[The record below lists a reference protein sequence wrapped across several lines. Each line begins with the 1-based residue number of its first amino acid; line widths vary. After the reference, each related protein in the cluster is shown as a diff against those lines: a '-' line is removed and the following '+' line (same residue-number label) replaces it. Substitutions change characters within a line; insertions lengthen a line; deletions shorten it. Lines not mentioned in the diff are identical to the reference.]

1 MKGIINLLVFAIIGI
16 GVFVAGYT
24 CGEEKGR
31 EDAIEIVR
39 PTMVKTIDELR
50 VLKSHNEWTEDALSR
65 RSKQYDDLKVQ
76 YDSLKE
82 EIKEREDEKQE
93 INFIRHHAAWLDYV
107 TTQYVNAYGD
117 EILEDSFDKY
127 DEIETINFVE

>member
-1 MKGIINLLVFAIIGI
+1 MKRIINLLVFAIIGI

-31 EDAIEIVR
+31 EDVIEIVR

-65 RSKQYDDLKVQ
+65 RSKQYDELKAQ
-76 YDSLKE
+76 YDSLKAE
-82 EIKEREDEKQE
+82 AKEREDEQQE
-93 INFIRHHAAWLDYV
+93 IDFIRHHAAWLDYV
-107 TTQYVNAYGD
+107 ATQYINAYGD
-117 EILEDSFDKY
+117 EILEDSMDKY
-127 DEIETINFVE
+127 NEIESINFVN